1 VTIENELVQMVL
13 KDLFLKRMVE
23 NADVDAILTLKLEI
37 QTIIVYAE
45 SDKLN

>member
-1 VTIENELVQMVL
+1 MREDELVQTAHRL
-13 KDLFLKRMVE
+13 LILIRTVE
-23 NADVDAILTLKLEI
+23 RKGADVILTLKQEI